1 MLSLL
6 IVIYSWET
14 NRMLALGLLTIG
26 FISIGLILTF
36 LAMRSLQTMPKLF
49 EASIAEFAK
58 DREELS
64 K

>member
-1 MLSLL
+1 
-6 IVIYSWET
+6 
-14 NRMLALGLLTIG
+14 
-26 FISIGLILTF
+26 
-36 LAMRSLQTMPKLF
+36 MRSLQTMPKLF